1 VTALA
6 LGLAAAPEAEAA
18 GAKYALLVGVGRYS
32 YLPKATLE
40 GPPFDV
46 QGLQSVLTRFG
57 FDPRNISILLD
68 EKATK
73 PAILAAIEDLATRT
87 KPGDFV
93 FIYFSGHGTSGYDPA
108 LKEVGLDGATGALV
122 PADFKPG
129 SPADLKKGLVIGSRD
144 LRPLLERLDGQRDVL
159 VAFDSCFS
167 GNSAR
172 EIFAAGEAKYVT
184 PADLVIADGR
194 GVATFPAEEEP
205 FGAQTAKDPPFP
217 YQTVVYLS
225 AASKSERAMDIG
237 SSLIRSG
244 RIKTVDGRPHG
255 AFTNAFI
262 EGLNGSADTNRD
274 GTVTNEELYRFVKD
288 EVTQHFPHQPQ
299 LLMPEKSRDALLQTP
314 VFGGGRTGTPAP
326 TPPPSRPAP
335 PAAPPPAAHPAPAPA
350 PLAAASPPA
359 ASQSAASSGS
369 FRVKMQGLAPALAAT
384 ITGIPGVSVT
394 TGAGAYDLL
403 VVQDDQGLKLVH
415 PSGDEIGTYDSSQ
428 IAEVLKRVARQ
439 VALQALIDLKF
450 PDQDFNATVEIPGNR
465 GFLKQGDPFTIQFSA
480 ERDSHVLVMDIDSQ
494 GYVSV
499 LYPFDAE
506 EARPVRKGRVPA
518 TGELKVSPPF
528 GTDYVKVIAFQEK
541 PVGFEHWMGASG
553 QHFSPTGPELAA
565 LLRMITSAKG
575 SKAQARV
582 KVVTRGSGG

>member
-1 VTALA
+1 VIRAGRWAVTALA
-6 LGLAAAPEAEAA
+6 LGFVAAADVEAA
-18 GAKYALLVGVGRYS
+18 GGKHALLVGVGRYS

-46 QGLQSVLTRFG
+46 QGLQAVLTRFG
-57 FDPRNISILLD
+57 FDPRNISVLLD
-68 EKATK
+68 EKATR
-73 PAILAAIEDLATRT
+73 PAILAAIDELAARTR
-87 KPGDFV
+87 PGDFV

-108 LKEVGLDGATGALV
+108 LKDVGLDGATGALV

-129 SPADLKKGLVIGSRD
+129 SPADLKKGLIIGSRD

-167 GNSAR
+167 GNAAR
-172 EIFAAGEAKYVT
+172 EIFAAGQARYVA
-184 PADLVIADGR
+184 PAELVTAEGR
-194 GVATFPAEEEP
+194 AVATFAGEDEP

-244 RIKTVDGRPHG
+244 RVKTVDGQPHG

-288 EVTQHFPHQPQ
+288 EVTEHFPHQPQ
-299 LLMPEKSRDALLQTP
+299 LLMPEKSRDALLRSP
-314 VFGGGRTGTPAP
+314 VFGGVRAAAPAP
-326 TPPPSRPAP
+326 IPPPSRP
-335 PAAPPPAAHPAPAPA
+335 
-350 PLAAASPPA
+350 SPPA
-359 ASQSAASSGS
+359 SPGS
-369 FRVKMQGLAPALAAT
+369 FRVKIQGLAPALAAT
-384 ITGIPGVSVT
+384 ITGIPGVTVT
-394 TGAGAYDLL
+394 SGAGAYDLL
-403 VVQDDQGLKLVH
+403 VVHDDQGFKLVH
-415 PSGDEIGTYDSSQ
+415 PSGDEIGTYEPSQ
-428 IAEVLKRVARQ
+428 IAEVLQRISRQ
-439 VALQALIDLKF
+439 VAVQTLIDLRF

-465 GFLKQGDPFTIQFSA
+465 GFLKQGEPFTIAFSA
-480 ERDSHVLVMDIDSQ
+480 ERDSHVLLMDIDSQ

-518 TGELKVSPPF
+518 SGELKVTPPF
-528 GTDYVKVIAFQEK
+528 GTDYVKIVAFQEK
-541 PVGFEHWMGASG
+541 PVGFDHWMGASG
-553 QHFSPTGPELAA
+553 QHFSPTGPELAS
-565 LLRMITSAKG
+565 LLRMITTAKG

-582 KVVTRGSGG
+582 KVVTRGPGG